1 MGVFAVKKKVD
12 GGGGSMYG
20 PAIDVDFLPFSV
32 SSARV
37 VFLASSQEVLTL
49 YIVSPAA
56 Q

>member
-12 GGGGSMYG
+12 GGGGMYG

-32 SSARV
+32 SSARLI
-37 VFLASSQEVLTL
+37 FLASSQEVLTL